1 MGFLWYSLCKHSP
14 NLNKHAPPMKT
25 LILPNHIVT
34 LTSNGNLEIDK
45 TQHNTGKFKERE
57 DTIVLRFSKDEV
69 EKIREFLME
78 Q

>member
-14 NLNKHAPPMKT
+14 HFNKHAPPMKT

-34 LTSNGNLEIDK
+34 LTNNGFLEIDK
-45 TQHNTGKFKERE
+45 TQHSIRRNERE
-57 DTIVLRFSKDEV
+57 DTIVLRFGKDEV
-69 EKIREFLME
+69 EKIREFLTE